1 MAVVHNS
8 SVVGQKKAS
17 KRQEIRRS
25 IRRSEN
31 HKNKSEPLSM
41 TRLTPLNMI
50 AAPGSSGPRCA
61 SQIAKI
67 ACHTKETRIWQ
78 PMGISR
84 TVQRVRPLIEWSTD

>member
-41 TRLTPLNMI
+41 TRLTPEHDRRARIFRTTLCLSN
-50 AAPGSSGPRCA
+50 
-61 SQIAKI
+61 SQDIVSY
-67 ACHTKETRIWQ
+67 
-78 PMGISR
+78 SR
-84 TVQRVRPLIEWSTD
+84 DSYMATDGHL